1 MNIGLLGTGNIGGCL
16 EAAEPSAPISM
27 ASRLVAVLQRLDEA
41 DRARLPELR
50 DVALQK
56 VMQLPNGPRGPRY
69 GPLFRRSQGCRRP
82 LKCGAEEAHDDYWLK
97 YWARSRPASCSR
109 LSAGSRTDAGLAA
122 ASQSSEV
129 L

>member
-16 EAAEPSAPISM
+16 EAAQPSSPISM

-56 VMQLPNGPRGPRY
+56 VGLLPNGHPWPAIRSRFPVA
-69 GPLFRRSQGCRRP
+69 RRAVGAP
-82 LKCGAEEAHDDYWLK
+82 LKCGAEEAHHDYWLR
-97 YWARSRPASCSR
+97 YWARSRPAP
-109 LSAGSRTDAGLAA
+109 AA
-122 ASQSSEV
+122 A
-129 L
+129 